1 MRITGTNSLFQNLE
15 TGSKFMNISKTITI
29 PIAVLLVSV
38 LYISVNAADAESQSS
53 GNEAVQKIHDGLVLK
68 GMTKSEVVEAIGEP
82 WQKDTTPVKARY
94 GEKWIYSCETEKGLT
109 YDCVFIYFMGGRV
122 KNVGTM
128 FNMPNEY

>member
-1 MRITGTNSLFQNLE
+1 MRYSNNIKKITRILPILILF
-15 TGSKFMNISKTITI
+15 I
-29 PIAVLLVSV
+29 SV
-38 LYISVNAADAESQSS
+38 LSGFVTAVEAASKSS

-68 GMTKSEVVEAIGEP
+68 GMTKSEVVQAIGEP

-94 GEKWIYSCETEKGLT
+94 GEKWIYSCESDKGLT
-109 YDCVFIYFMGGRV
+109 YDCVFLYFMGDRV